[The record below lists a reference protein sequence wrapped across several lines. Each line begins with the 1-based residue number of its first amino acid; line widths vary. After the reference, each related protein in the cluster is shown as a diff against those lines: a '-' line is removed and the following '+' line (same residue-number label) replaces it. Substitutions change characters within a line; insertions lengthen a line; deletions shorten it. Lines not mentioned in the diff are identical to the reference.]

1 MKLPVF
7 LPDSK
12 KSFLLIFDL
21 TLIVGLVG
29 SLFLNF
35 VLKFVFSSSSLL
47 YYIEIVLA
55 TLTIFGLIP
64 VGVSAFKAIIKRHI
78 TIDLLATIA
87 LVFSLVLHEWTSAA
101 FITLML
107 TFARVFEH
115 ITDERMEKTIKSLMK
130 YHVEWVRI
138 KVGDNIKDVHISE
151 VKQGDVVIVES
162 GENVPVDGV
171 IISGQAD
178 INESSLTGESEL
190 VPKKEGEK
198 VFTSTIN
205 ESGSIIVKTEKVG
218 ADTTLAKIIKLVEE
232 SSREKNEAEMAADRF
247 SERYILIV
255 FVASVA
261 LYWFGI
267 DTKIILALLLVV
279 CADDIAVAVP
289 LTYTAAIAY
298 AAKRGVLIKGSGA
311 LEQLSR
317 MNYILTDKTGTLTRG
332 RPKVVSIKNYG
343 KLSFDEVCKRFA
355 SGASESKHAVSKAII
370 SYAKEHNIQPHV
382 PDEFGEIPGEGVTF
396 VHDGEM
402 MFMGRVSYTEQ
413 ESHHIGDEIKKDIAA
428 EKDAGRG
435 LVLLSVNE
443 EVVGL
448 LSYVDELR
456 PKISEIIKETR
467 DLGINEWHMLTGDN
481 ERAASA
487 IAESLNIRHFHAN
500 MTPQS
505 KVEFIRNF
513 EKEHGPKAHK
523 QKGIVGYIGDGV
535 NDAAPLALADVSIA
549 MGGIG
554 SDAAIEAADITIM
567 KDNLNRVPEII
578 RISRKVRSVMRGN
591 FWIWAVTNSVG
602 LLLVVVGIPGFGH
615 LGPAGAATYNFL
627 TDFFPILNAFRAGRK

>member
-7 LPDSK
+7 LPGSR
-12 KSFLLIFDL
+12 KSFFLIFDVM
-21 TLIVGLVG
+21 LIIGIVI
-29 SLFLNF
+29 FLCIEF
-35 VLKFVFSSSSLL
+35 VLKFIFPSSHLIYSVG
-47 YYIEIVLA
+47 IVLA
-55 TLTIFGLIP
+55 ILTILGLIP
-64 VGVSAFKAIIKRHI
+64 VGMSAFRALIKRHI

-87 LVFSLVLHEWTSAA
+87 LVFSLILSEWTSAA

-107 TFARVFEH
+107 AFARVFEH
-115 ITDERMEKTIKSLMK
+115 ITDARMEKTIKSLMK

-151 VKQGDVVIVES
+151 VKQGDVIIVES

-178 INESSLTGESEL
+178 VNESSLTGESEL
-190 VPKKEGEK
+190 VPKKEGDR

-205 ESGSIIVKTEKVG
+205 ESGSIIVKTEKIG

-267 DTKIILALLLVV
+267 DPKIILALLLVV

-298 AAKRGVLIKGSGA
+298 AARRGVLIKGSGA

-332 RPKVVSIKNYG
+332 RPKVVNIKNYG

-370 SYAKEHNIQPHV
+370 AYAKEHNIQPHV

-402 MFMGRVSYTEQ
+402 MFMGRVSYTEH
-413 ESHHIGDEIKKDIAA
+413 ESHRLGEGLKKDIEI

-456 PKISEIIKETR
+456 PNISEIIKETR
-467 DLGINEWHMLTGDN
+467 ELGIHEWHMLTGDN

-487 IAESLNIRHFHAN
+487 IAHGLNMRHFHAN

-513 EKEHGPKAHK
+513 EKEHGPKSLK
-523 QKGIVGYIGDGV
+523 QKGVVGYIGDGV
-535 NDAAPLALADVSIA
+535 NDAASLALADVSIA

-567 KDNLNRVPEII
+567 KDNLNRIPEII
-578 RISRKVRSVMRGN
+578 GISRKVRSVMRGN

>member
-21 TLIVGLVG
+21 ILIASIVFFLISEFALKYIFTSSHLIYVVG
-29 SLFLNF
+29 
-35 VLKFVFSSSSLL
+35 
-47 YYIEIVLA
+47 IILA
-55 TLTIFGLIP
+55 GLTMVGLIP
-64 VGVSAFKAIIKRHI
+64 VGISAVRAIVKRHI

-115 ITDERMEKTIKSLMK
+115 ITDARMERTIKGLMK
-130 YHVEWVRI
+130 YHVEWVRT

-151 VKQGDVVIVES
+151 IRSGDIVIVES

-190 VPKKEGEK
+190 VPKREGDK

-205 ESGSIIVKTEKVG
+205 ESGSIIVKTEKIG

-247 SERYILIV
+247 SERYILVV
-255 FVASVA
+255 FVSSVA

-267 DTKIILALLLVV
+267 DPKIILALLLVV

-298 AAKRGVLIKGSGA
+298 AARRGVLIKGSGA

-317 MNYILTDKTGTLTRG
+317 MNYILTDKTGTLTKG
-332 RPKVVSIKNYG
+332 RPKVATIKNYG
-343 KLSFDEVCKRFA
+343 KLSFDDVCKRFA

-370 SYAKEHNIQPHV
+370 AYAKEHNIKPHV

-396 VHDGEM
+396 VHNGEM
-402 MFMGRVSYTEQ
+402 MFMGRVSYTERQ
-413 ESHHIGDEIKKDIAA
+413 SHQINVDLKNDIEA
-428 EKDAGRG
+428 EKNVGRG
-435 LVLLSVNE
+435 IVLLSVNE

-448 LSYVDELR
+448 LSYIDELR
-456 PKISEIIKETR
+456 PNISEIIRETR
-467 DLGINEWHMLTGDN
+467 QLGINEWHMLTGDN

-487 IAESLNIRHFHAN
+487 IAHSLNIRHFHAN
-500 MTPQS
+500 MTPES

-513 EKEHGPKAHK
+513 EKEHGPKATK
-523 QKGIVGYIGDGV
+523 QKGVVGYIGDGV

-602 LLLVVVGIPGFGH
+602 LLLVVIGIPGFGH